1 MLYYLFWD
9 LLLPEFIRNIIVY
22 FIIRIKFSARKS
34 LLGLCSINLRD
45 VLWNQIELWENT
57 YIGSNIVMHWNI
69 SIGKYTYISGD
80 SWDIHSSYFSK
91 VTIGNFCSL
100 ARNVFIISY
109 SQHNIQALSTS
120 TSLGGDV
127 IYEEMWQDVTIWNDV
142 WIWANVTILGGVTIW
157 DGAVIG
163 AGSVVTKAIPSY
175 AIAVG
180 NPARV
185 IKYRFN
191 QEQIERLLQ
200 EKWWNSDIEIIR
212 KKYRDFII

>member
-1 MLYYLFWD
+1 MFYYLFWD
-9 LLLPEFIRNIIVY
+9 LFLPEFIKNIIVY
-22 FIIRIKFSARKS
+22 LVIRIKFSARKS

-45 VLWNQIELWENT
+45 VLWNRIEFWKNT
-57 YIGSNIVMHWNI
+57 YIGSNIVMHGNI
-69 SIGKYTYISGD
+69 SVGKYTYISGD

-91 VTIGNFCSL
+91 VTIGDFCSI
-100 ARNVFIISY
+100 ARNIFIISY
-109 SQHNIQALSTS
+109 AQHNMQALSTS
-120 TSLGGDV
+120 TSIGGGI
-127 IYEEMWQDVTIWNDV
+127 IYEEEWQDVNIWNDV

-163 AGSVVTKAIPSY
+163 AGSVVTKDVPPY
-175 AIAVG
+175 AVAVG

-200 EKWWNSDIEIIR
+200 EKWWNSDIETIR
-212 KKYRDFII
+212 KKYRNFL